1 MFMVIVGMITWW
13 YTAGFALVLRS
24 VGRRLMG
31 LFDFFSIDLLLKT
44 MFSPFRQIS
53 AGQVDGPIGVQLQA
67 LVDKI
72 MSRMIG
78 AAVRSVV
85 MLAGIVSLVV
95 MVVFSA
101 LYVAMWLLLPVLPLI
116 GLTLALAGW
125 VPWQL

>member
-1 MFMVIVGMITWW
+1 MVIVGMITWW
-13 YTAGFALVLRS
+13 YTAGFALALRS